1 MMMFAV
7 ALALVAGC
15 SSPRKN
21 SAADTGDPVPD
32 SAQDRDVAAEPEPD
46 LPEPDAAVRA
56 PRPIP
61 PPTSVEVPGRLVA
74 IGDVHGDFDA
84 ARQALRIAGAIDDAD
99 RWVGGDLVVVQVGDQ
114 LDRGDG
120 EQAILDLFERLSD
133 EAHEAGGAFYALVGN
148 HETLNVQQ
156 DFRYVFPGGWEDFA
170 EFAEGADPNDPDLV
184 GAPPEEWG
192 RIIAFRPGGPYA
204 RLLAGHNV
212 AMVVGTTLFVHG
224 GILPRH
230 VSYDLER
237 LNAETQAWMRGE
249 GPDPPVLHGDESP
262 VWSRHYSKDT
272 DADDC
277 ALLEEVL
284 SAAQLERMVVAHS
297 VQIDGINSAC
307 DGRVWRV
314 DVGLAAYYG
323 GPRQVLEI
331 NGDELRILE

>member
-1 MMMFAV
+1 
-7 ALALVAGC
+7 
-15 SSPRKN
+15 
-21 SAADTGDPVPD
+21 
-32 SAQDRDVAAEPEPD
+32 
-46 LPEPDAAVRA
+46 
-56 PRPIP
+56 
-61 PPTSVEVPGRLVA
+61 
-74 IGDVHGDFDA
+74 
-84 ARQALRIAGAIDDAD
+84 
-99 RWVGGDLVVVQVGDQ
+99 
-114 LDRGDG
+114 
-120 EQAILDLFERLSD
+120 
-133 EAHEAGGAFYALVGN
+133 
-148 HETLNVQQ
+148 
-156 DFRYVFPGGWEDFA
+156 
-170 EFAEGADPNDPDLV
+170 
-184 GAPPEEWG
+184 
-192 RIIAFRPGGPYA
+192 
-204 RLLAGHNV
+204 
-212 AMVVGTTLFVHG
+212 
-224 GILPRH
+224 
-230 VSYDLER
+230 VSYDLAR